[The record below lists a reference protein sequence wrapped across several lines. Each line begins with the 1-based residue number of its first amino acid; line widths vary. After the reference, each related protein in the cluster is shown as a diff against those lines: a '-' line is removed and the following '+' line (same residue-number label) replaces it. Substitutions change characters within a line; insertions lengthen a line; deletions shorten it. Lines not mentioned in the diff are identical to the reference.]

1 METLQ
6 VVQVKMCPTFV
17 VLIIIKHNQLLLR
30 KLFFP
35 QPDSGKAYASRELSG
50 NCVTAGF
57 KALVLKTVDD
67 ESISFPTPAQV
78 LPRFF
83 SVVFGYCSMG

>member
-1 METLQ
+1 ML
-6 VVQVKMCPTFV
+6 K
-17 VLIIIKHNQLLLR
+17 K
-30 KLFFP
+30 KSSFP
-35 QPDSGKAYASRELSG
+35 QPNSEKAYASRELSG

-57 KALVLKTVDD
+57 KALVLKTVD

-83 SVVFGYCSMG
+83 SVVFSYCSMG